1 MTPTITTPH
10 PAVWR
15 GQASQAQASA
25 GVSSSFRLLD
35 RELPGNGWPHGS
47 LIELLVQSLGIGEL
61 RFLAPTLRALTQTG
75 KRIVL
80 LAPPHTPYAPA
91 FAAMG
96 IDHTKILVVHAD
108 RPVDRLWAVEQSIK
122 SNSFGALIT
131 WLDHPT
137 NPHAPAVKPELIRRL
152 QLAAASTQGL
162 TFVFRP
168 FAAQHLASPAPL
180 RLLLLP
186 RRYPDIAV
194 QIIKRRGPVMSAPI
208 DIAIPIPGTGLRP
221 LDDREAIIAAPA
233 AAPTSNAAH
242 HHAVDRMRYSSSLPG
257 AFSSTASV
265 NGSAARN

>member
-1 MTPTITTPH
+1 MTSTITTPH

-15 GQASQAQASA
+15 GQAIQAQASA

-35 RELPGNGWPHGS
+35 RELPGNGWPRGS

-61 RFLAPTLRALTQTG
+61 RFLAPTLRALTQAG

-96 IDHTKILVVHAD
+96 IDHTKILVVHAN

-221 LDDREAIIAAPA
+221 LDDRDAIIAAPA